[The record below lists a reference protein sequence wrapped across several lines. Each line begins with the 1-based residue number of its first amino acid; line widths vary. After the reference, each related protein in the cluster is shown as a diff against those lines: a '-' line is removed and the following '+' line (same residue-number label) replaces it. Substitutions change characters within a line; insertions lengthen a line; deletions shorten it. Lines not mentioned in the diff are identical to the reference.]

1 MRALLLL
8 VFLCAPAM
16 GHQFTPTYP
25 EVFPSHLPG
34 ISKVTM
40 ELFNS
45 RNDISY
51 YTIGVFTTN
60 WQRVPFATS
69 DKVLKIEYLG
79 RKTIDIYIRNTD
91 LSKAVYICSKSRTL
105 VGQKQVAIV
114 SSKICSK
121 LK

>member
-1 MRALLLL
+1 MRIFLLL

-40 ELFNS
+40 ELFNN
-45 RNDISY
+45 RRDISY

-60 WQRVPFATS
+60 WQRVPFATAS
-69 DKVLKIEYLG
+69 KILKVKYLG
-79 RKTIDIYIRNTD
+79 RETVDIYIRNTD
-91 LSKAVYICSKSRTL
+91 LPKAVYICSKSRTL

>member
-1 MRALLLL
+1 MRVFLLL

-25 EVFPSHLPG
+25 KVYPSHLPG
-34 ISKVTM
+34 ISNVTM

-45 RNDISY
+45 RDDISY

-60 WQRVPFATS
+60 WQRVPFATAS
-69 DKVLKIEYLG
+69 KILKVKYLG
-79 RKTIDIYIRNTD
+79 RETVDIYIRNTD
-91 LSKAVYICSKSRTL
+91 LPKAVYICSKSKTL
-105 VGQKQVAIV
+105 SGQKQVAVV

>member
-1 MRALLLL
+1 MRVFLLL

-40 ELFNS
+40 ELLNN
-45 RNDISY
+45 RRDISY

-60 WQRVPFATS
+60 WQRVPFATAS
-69 DKVLKIEYLG
+69 KILKVKYLG
-79 RKTIDIYIRNTD
+79 RETVDIYIRNTD
-91 LSKAVYICSKSRTL
+91 LPKAVYICSKSRTL